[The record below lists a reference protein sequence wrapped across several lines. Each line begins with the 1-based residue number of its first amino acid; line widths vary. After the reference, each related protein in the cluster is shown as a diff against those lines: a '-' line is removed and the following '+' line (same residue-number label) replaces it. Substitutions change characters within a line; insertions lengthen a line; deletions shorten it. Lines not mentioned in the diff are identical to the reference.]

1 MAGKQTDTFP
11 YDLNGIELNEAEL
24 EKVFNVATKRPEV
37 VERFDT
43 PIRLTSEENEPV
55 LWAVGRSQSAELMVE
70 SRYDDETYPARPFGS
85 FVTHAEELAFLAFFF
100 AHVSHTLFWVLYI
113 PITAVLPKPN
123 LRTAFF

>member
-1 MAGKQTDTFP
+1 
-11 YDLNGIELNEAEL
+11 
-24 EKVFNVATKRPEV
+24 V

-85 FVTHAEELAFLAFFF
+85 FVSHAEELAFEAMQSDAYKQLEHSEDWLEEIRLQKARKT
-100 AHVSHTLFWVLYI
+100 VKI
-113 PITAVLPKPN
+113 
-123 LRTAFF
+123 